1 MKPIYK
7 NIGNSYEVKDNVAY
21 ITILKKDGTELIT
34 KIDEADL
41 ALINDMGTWFAEWN
55 KDYNNYIAQNISKNK
70 KNSKNKP
77 LKQSIASVLLNVSPK
92 APIKHLNG
100 DTLDNRRSNLDLA
113 KKKTRNEYEEKDENT
128 ISIILKDKFD
138 KKEGYASISKED
150 LDLVVNDTYSWV
162 LHNTHGNISVV
173 ANTPDGRLPL
183 WKVIMNLQENESIE
197 FKNHNPLDNRRSNLI
212 LKKQEEENNK

>member
-21 ITILKKDGTELIT
+21 ITILKKDGTELIA

-100 DTLDNRRSNLDLA
+100 DTLDNRRSNLDLV
-113 KKKTRNEYEEKDENT
+113 KKNTRNEYEEKDENT

-183 WKVIMNLQENESIE
+183 WKVIMNPQENESIE
-197 FKNHNPLDNRRSNLI
+197 FKNHNSLDNRRSNLI

>member
-173 ANTPDGRLPL
+173 ANTPEGRLPL
-183 WKVIMNLQENESIE
+183 WKVIMNPQENESIE